1 MYPTM
6 AIITVAT
13 TTTAMIIPIATAD
26 ISSFWVVCLFDC
38 SSLVL
43 PKVVVL
49 PDDETITED
58 IFVGKDDVVDEAVD
72 VKTSFDSGC
81 LGVDAGVWNSVVI
94 VVLEIEYIDCVV
106 EDVFL
111 TSEVVEVESPFD
123 GGDPVVWDNVADD
136 DIVDCDVAMDDDDLN
151 VNDVVENVDKGWIV
165 GDEAVEDIDVDV
177 VEADAGNV
185 VGMNFVS
192 VLVQSKTYTRKLI
205 SFKPYIEKKF
215 TFLTKNKERNFK
227 MKMSL
232 GQHDY

>member
-26 ISSFWVVCLFDC
+26 IPSFCVVCLFDC

-123 GGDPVVWDNVADD
+123 GDDPVVWDNVADD

-151 VNDVVENVDKGWIV
+151 VNDVVENVDRGWIV

-185 VGMNFVS
+185 VGMNVVS